1 MTDTN
6 GLRINYNPPVAPP
19 VDYQPPYFPPPY
31 SIPQASEF
39 QHQQQHLPPAPPPH
53 HFDPYRVYQHQQPMP
68 QPPING
74 HGHPHHQ
81 QPGYY
86 HQTDRYLFGDAIH
99 RGSFVV
105 PPVPSGHELP
115 HADGMEYVCIGGAQP
130 VVPTRNDPVSPTY
143 KDIDGDRA
151 LTTSSCLRLIGVDNS
166 DHDQVTSSQLA
177 WCSFVIRLLV
187 RFLRLEPVVIF
198 VYLYTVNFTRRLG
211 DTAAGIPGRY
221 LQAASQRACGER
233 YRFVQDEAISL
244 LLWVPL
250 SVKSALRITCTIS
263 LSVCLSLT
271 VCTAEKFY
279 KTQNWRNF

>member
-39 QHQQQHLPPAPPPH
+39 QHQQQHVPPAPPPH

-68 QPPING
+68 QPPPING

-177 WCSFVIRLLV
+177 
-187 RFLRLEPVVIF
+187 
-198 VYLYTVNFTRRLG
+198 
-211 DTAAGIPGRY
+211 
-221 LQAASQRACGER
+221 
-233 YRFVQDEAISL
+233 
-244 LLWVPL
+244 
-250 SVKSALRITCTIS
+250 
-263 LSVCLSLT
+263 
-271 VCTAEKFY
+271 
-279 KTQNWRNF
+279 